1 MQPKKVIGVGELL
14 WDVFPSGRR
23 IGGAPVN
30 FVHYVDALGC
40 KGYAVSAVGRDA
52 SGDDLLG
59 EVQRYG
65 IDASY
70 LQRNDFPTGS
80 VGVTLDEQGVPSYEI
95 YEGVAWDNIL
105 PDARTLA
112 LAREADAVCWGSLAQ
127 RNEVSRQTIL
137 AIVDATPATALRVF
151 DINLRQHFYDKPL
164 LEASLQRATVLK
176 LNDDELAVLSPMFS
190 LSGDEQS
197 RLHALLS
204 RYCLRGIVYT
214 KGATGSLILSAAG
227 ESSYLATPRVQ
238 VASTVGA
245 GDSFTA
251 TFVAML
257 LQGHSLAEAHRKAV
271 DVAAYVCTHD
281 GAIVA
286 LDGIS
291 E

>member
-40 KGYAVSAVGRDA
+40 EGHAVSAVGRDA

-80 VGVTLDEQGVPSYEI
+80 VGITLDEQGVPSYEI

-127 RNEVSRQTIL
+127 RNEVSR
-137 AIVDATPATALRVF
+137 
-151 DINLRQHFYDKPL
+151 
-164 LEASLQRATVLK
+164 
-176 LNDDELAVLSPMFS
+176 
-190 LSGDEQS
+190 
-197 RLHALLS
+197 
-204 RYCLRGIVYT
+204 
-214 KGATGSLILSAAG
+214 
-227 ESSYLATPRVQ
+227 
-238 VASTVGA
+238 
-245 GDSFTA
+245 
-251 TFVAML
+251 
-257 LQGHSLAEAHRKAV
+257 
-271 DVAAYVCTHD
+271 
-281 GAIVA
+281 
-286 LDGIS
+286 
-291 E
+291 